1 MAAKWIWKYRE
12 FEFYNAQKYLLA
24 REERG
29 NKIPAFYE
37 IPHCSKSVRFTKTVT
52 LEKAESVRVI
62 SDGDAYISVDGN
74 RINCNGLF
82 VMPEGVHRLSIIV
95 GNAVGMCALYV
106 EGETFVSDESWIAD
120 SYDGV
125 WEAVGTSKFC
135 VDKKIPPSEYKF
147 PERAVPIAED
157 RINGNERIVNFGK
170 NTFVRVEL
178 KNVDVDTKI
187 FHGESLE
194 ETYSDRCVIV
204 DQVSACEFISLP
216 ERACQFIRFVGSVS
230 FDIEAFNPYNPV
242 DDISYFKCDD
252 NLLNE
257 IYNVSKYTLSLCSRM
272 FWLDGIKRDRWPWA
286 GDAYITAKMDTY
298 SFFDIDIAKRTLIA
312 MRGNIEV
319 NMPVNNILEYSFY
332 WFLTMRDYYYNTGD
346 KDFIKK
352 NYSYAKRLIEYYI
365 NKTDKYGFIPPISG
379 VWLFIDWHD
388 MDKAG
393 DVCCV
398 QMLYGKALEC
408 MAEFA
413 EMCGEHGDCEYYTS
427 IYNELA
433 EKINEYYWNG
443 SAYVSVV
450 KDGVPSSQVR
460 RHQNYFAVLFG
471 YADET
476 KTKSIIDNVLFN
488 DEIPYITTPFFKFF
502 EYDVLFK
509 CGYFKEAFEGI
520 SEYWGGIIAQGASTV
535 WEEYDPNMRGVE
547 HYAMYGEPFDKSLCH
562 AWGAGP
568 LYFIGKYLVNLIPTD
583 VAFKSFELEPRLDFG
598 NYKTT
603 LPIMNGCVSVEVNDG
618 ILTVVTDSDG
628 GVLKAKGKTVELKK
642 NEKVII

>member
-1 MAAKWIWKYRE
+1 MVAKWIWKYRE

-37 IPHCSKSVRFTKTVT
+37 IPHCSKSVRFFKKVI
-52 LEKAESVRVI
+52 LEKPENVRVI
-62 SDGDAYISVDGN
+62 SDGDAYISVDGT
-74 RINCNGLF
+74 RINGNGLF
-82 VMPEGVHRLSIIV
+82 VISKGEHRLTVVV
-95 GNAVGMCALYV
+95 GNSVGMCALYV

-147 PERAVPIAED
+147 PERAVPIIED
-157 RINGNERIVNFGK
+157 RINGNERVVDFGK

-178 KNVDVDTKI
+178 KNVDSETKI
-187 FHGESLE
+187 FYGESLD

-204 DQVSACEFISLP
+204 DGVSACDFTSLP

-230 FDIEAFNPYNPV
+230 FDIKVFNPYNPV
-242 DDISYFKCDD
+242 EDLSCFECD
-252 NLLNE
+252 NKLLND
-257 IYNVSKYTLSLCSRM
+257 IYDISKYTLSLCSRM

-286 GDAYITAKMDTY
+286 GDAYITAKMDAY
-298 SFFDIDIAKRTLIA
+298 SFFDTDIAKRTLIA
-312 MRGNIEV
+312 MRGNMEV

-365 NKTDKYGFIPPISG
+365 AKTDKYGFIPPISG

-408 MAEFA
+408 MAEFS
-413 EMCGEHGDCEYYTS
+413 EMCGEHSDCEYYTS
-427 IYNELA
+427 IYNKLA
-433 EKINEYYWNG
+433 ERINEYYWNG
-443 SAYVSVV
+443 EAYVSVI
-450 KDGVPSSQVR
+450 KDGIPSSQIR
-460 RHQNYFAVLFG
+460 RHQNYFAILFG
-471 YADET
+471 YANEA

-502 EYDVLFK
+502 EYDVLLK

-520 SEYWGGIIAQGASTV
+520 NKYWGGIVAQGASTV
-535 WEEYDPNMRGVE
+535 WEEFDPNMNGTE

-568 LYFIGKYLVNLIPTD
+568 LYFIGRYLVELVPTD
-583 VAFKSFELEPRLDFG
+583 VGFKSFQLEPRLDFG
-598 NYKTT
+598 NYKAT
-603 LPIMNGCVSVEVNDG
+603 LPIMNGYVSVEVDDG
-618 ILTVVTDSDG
+618 VVSVITDSEG
-628 GVLKAKGKTVELKK
+628 GILKAKGKLIELKK